1 VTLHRVSGNRAA
13 LSTDGQSVAEPM
25 RRDDRFPPKF
35 CKLDLVMKGGEM
47 IGAVR
52 LAVSVLLLSSS

>member
-1 VTLHRVSGNRAA
+1 
-13 LSTDGQSVAEPM
+13 M
-25 RRDDRFPPKF
+25 RRDDRFPPEF
-35 CKLDLVMKGGEM
+35 CKLDLVMKGGET